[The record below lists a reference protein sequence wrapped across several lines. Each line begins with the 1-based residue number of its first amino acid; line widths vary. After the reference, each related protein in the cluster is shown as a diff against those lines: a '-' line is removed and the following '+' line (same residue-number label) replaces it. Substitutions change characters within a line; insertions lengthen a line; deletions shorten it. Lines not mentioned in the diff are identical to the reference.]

1 MSRNRAFTLIELL
14 VVIAIIS
21 LLVSILLPSLN
32 RAKDLAKEVVCLT
45 RQKQIGTAIMM
56 YADDYGDY
64 LVPAIA
70 DNYEDPPY
78 TFRQHWFNLLSS
90 YVGEQTDLGDGS
102 SDTGYYDYGDVM
114 ICPVVTPT
122 NAWSPGYGLVGILYG
137 DINHPGDLSKS
148 YENIIHPPTG
158 NRADPYWVTDDGTGK
173 NYRAYRRSELY
184 RPEVRGWLTDSLVWH
199 AGGSAD
205 DTYAPNYTN
214 PQEGFWPHWDNK
226 NYIGLGKDPERHG
239 DRCNILFA
247 NGNARSLGY
256 LVSGHAFWDIDNV
269 PQ

>member
-1 MSRNRAFTLIELL
+1 MNGKKGFTLIELL

-32 RAKDLAKEVVCLT
+32 RAKGLAKEVICLT
-45 RQKQIGTAIMM
+45 RQKQLGTAMMM

-64 LVPAIA
+64 LIPTIA

-78 TFRQHWFNLLSS
+78 SSRQHWFNLLSS

-114 ICPVVTPT
+114 RCPVFVPT
-122 NAWSPGYGLVGILYG
+122 YAWCPGYGVVAVLYG
-137 DINHPGDLSKS
+137 DINDPGDTSKA
-148 YENIIHPPTG
+148 YENVIHDSD
-158 NRADPYWVTDDGTGK
+158 AMAPYWITDDGTGK
-173 NYRAYRRSELY
+173 NFRAYRRSELY
-184 RPEVRGWLTDSLVWH
+184 RPEVRGWLTDSPQWH
-199 AGGSAD
+199 AGGGPSDAYVPKA
-205 DTYAPNYTN
+205 TPEASEYPYWAAPNSFGRD
-214 PQEGFWPHWDNK
+214 PQ
-226 NYIGLGKDPERHG
+226 RHG

-256 LVSGHAFWDIDNV
+256 MVSGHAFWDIDNV